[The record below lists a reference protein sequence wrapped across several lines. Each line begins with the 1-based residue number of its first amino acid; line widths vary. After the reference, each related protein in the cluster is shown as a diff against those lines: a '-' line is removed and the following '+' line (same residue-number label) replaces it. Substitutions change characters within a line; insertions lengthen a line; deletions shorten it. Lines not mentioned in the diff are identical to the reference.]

1 MDQFIFFVANFS
13 NTHLKKQKKNSQK
26 QFKDICT
33 VAGGIKTIILP
44 LFTSLSDFT
53 PPEISTVV

>member
-1 MDQFIFFVANFS
+1 MDQLIFFVANFS
-13 NTHLKKQKKNSQK
+13 NTHFKKKNSQK

-44 LFTSLSDFT
+44 VFTSLSDFT